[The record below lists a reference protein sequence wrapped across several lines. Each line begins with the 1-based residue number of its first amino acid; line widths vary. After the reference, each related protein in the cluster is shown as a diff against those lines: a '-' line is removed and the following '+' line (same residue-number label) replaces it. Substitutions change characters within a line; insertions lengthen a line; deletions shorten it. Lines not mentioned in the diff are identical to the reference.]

1 MEEQVSW
8 RRRSTVLSSLKF
20 REIVQI
26 LRSRHVEETVPH
38 ACPNADDAAEHCLG
52 VTETNGPGQPGY
64 TSQQIDDL
72 GLAPTPYGHG
82 EEDRCLGRRSQDL
95 LRKEID
101 ALAGEA
107 RIS

>member
-52 VTETNGPGQPGY
+52 VAETNGPGQPGY

-72 GLAPTPYGHG
+72 GLAPH
-82 EEDRCLGRRSQDL
+82 SVW
-95 LRKEID
+95 
-101 ALAGEA
+101 
-107 RIS
+107 